1 MRLIEPSFE
10 IVKNENQL
18 KTVEFCARI
27 CYASQDKTT
36 DDSYIRFCKARFCEH
51 HYAILEHANFTFEID
66 TFFSDYFFRK
76 RQRKQHY
83 L

>member
-36 DDSYIRFCKARFCEH
+36 DDSYIRTTARSGCPH
-51 HYAILEHANFTFEID
+51 VQDDRGH
-66 TFFSDYFFRK
+66 
-76 RQRKQHY
+76 
-83 L
+83 